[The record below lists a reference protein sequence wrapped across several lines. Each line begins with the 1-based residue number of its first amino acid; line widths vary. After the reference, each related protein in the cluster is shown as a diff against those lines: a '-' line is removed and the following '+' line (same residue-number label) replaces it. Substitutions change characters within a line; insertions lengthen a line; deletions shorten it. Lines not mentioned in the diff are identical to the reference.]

1 MKRSSLM
8 VLAAAGL
15 ALAQSA
21 GISRADTS
29 ATPTV
34 DNASSVQLEA
44 QIEALQAKV
53 NQLQAQQSQQNTDA
67 TREAQIAQVVKQVL
81 SDAQFRSQYLDDTL
95 QAGYNKGFFIQTPD
109 QDFKLD
115 INGYLQF
122 RYTYAQATNPNN
134 LSQYKPGP
142 TAPAYGL
149 SWDPGLPDTGNVSG
163 FTFRRARIIL
173 SGNAFTP
180 NLFYNFTGDFGGTSS
195 TNNGGNFFM
204 QDVYL
209 GYKFAPW
216 LAVRAGSFLIPFTH
230 VEYISRGLEFP
241 EFNPIT
247 DAFDPVRAQGVSLFG
262 DIIPH
267 QMDYEVNV
275 NNGPKTNTTGNDA
288 AFGSTTIGDNRPSFA
303 ARWEVFDS
311 ADAADFTSEPDINW
325 TKNLEWMLG
334 FAFLYDSQNP
344 AHELSSDGSGAV
356 TSEGTTGVIVGLSS
370 HRTPGFI
377 SNYTLSGDNY
387 RAEGDFTLHWQ
398 GLSISPVVFY
408 QQVNDN
414 GGTTATAGGSTQ
426 SLSAYYGTS
435 SVGELGY
442 YVQGGYFLVPHQWEI
457 AASFGQ
463 LYTLGVS
470 DANNAATYIQGG
482 INYYLFGNN
491 AKIQV
496 AETYTPLAAFTDA
509 NYGTAQNTRDYITQV
524 QFQVA
529 F

>member
-1 MKRSSLM
+1 
-8 VLAAAGL
+8 
-15 ALAQSA
+15 
-21 GISRADTS
+21 
-29 ATPTV
+29 
-34 DNASSVQLEA
+34 
-44 QIEALQAKV
+44 
-53 NQLQAQQSQQNTDA
+53 
-67 TREAQIAQVVKQVL
+67 
-81 SDAQFRSQYLDDTL
+81 
-95 QAGYNKGFFIQTPD
+95 
-109 QDFKLD
+109 
-115 INGYLQF
+115 
-122 RYTYAQATNPNN
+122 
-134 LSQYKPGP
+134 
-142 TAPAYGL
+142 
-149 SWDPGLPDTGNVSG
+149 
-163 FTFRRARIIL
+163 
-173 SGNAFTP
+173 
-180 NLFYNFTGDFGGTSS
+180 
-195 TNNGGNFFM
+195 
-204 QDVYL
+204 
-209 GYKFAPW
+209 
-216 LAVRAGSFLIPFTH
+216 
-230 VEYISRGLEFP
+230 
-241 EFNPIT
+241 
-247 DAFDPVRAQGVSLFG
+247 
-262 DIIPH
+262 
-267 QMDYEVNV
+267 
-275 NNGPKTNTTGNDA
+275 
-288 AFGSTTIGDNRPSFA
+288 
-303 ARWEVFDS
+303 
-311 ADAADFTSEPDINW
+311 
-325 TKNLEWMLG
+325 
-334 FAFLYDSQNP
+334 
-344 AHELSSDGSGAV
+344 
-356 TSEGTTGVIVGLSS
+356 VIVGLSS